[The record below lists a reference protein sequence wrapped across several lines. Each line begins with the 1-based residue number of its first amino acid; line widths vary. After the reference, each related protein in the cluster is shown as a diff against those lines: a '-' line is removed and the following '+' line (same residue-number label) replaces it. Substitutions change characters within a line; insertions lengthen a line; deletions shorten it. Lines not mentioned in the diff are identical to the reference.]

1 MAGFIDNET
10 KKQRQEYIE
19 ERERRRKAVVDAEV
33 SAFLESI
40 DDIYQDVAKEVEL
53 RYVYDG
59 KPPSLVNIICDQ
71 ATTAV
76 ADSQECAEKL
86 LRALQQREECVSS
99 IAFRPFEPTIYN
111 DRGESRIIIYFSWR

>member
-10 KKQRQEYIE
+10 KKRRQEYIE
-19 ERERRRKAVVDAEV
+19 ECERRRKAVVDAEV

-40 DDIYQDVAKEVEL
+40 DDICQDVAKEVEL

-59 KPPSLVNIICDQ
+59 KPPSLVNIICYQ

>member
-10 KKQRQEYIE
+10 KKRRQEYIE

-40 DDIYQDVAKEVEL
+40 DDICQDVAKEVKL

-59 KPPSLVNIICDQ
+59 KPPSLVNIICYQ
-71 ATTAV
+71 ATTA
-76 ADSQECAEKL
+76 L
-86 LRALQQREECVSS
+86 LRIARSVLRNSYAL
-99 IAFRPFEPTIYN
+99 
-111 DRGESRIIIYFSWR
+111 FSKGKSASAQSLSGRSNPRSTMIVGNPV

>member
-1 MAGFIDNET
+1 MI
-10 KKQRQEYIE
+10 
-19 ERERRRKAVVDAEV
+19 DAEV

-40 DDIYQDVAKEVEL
+40 DDICQDVAKEVKL

-59 KPPSLVNIICDQ
+59 ESPSLVNIICDQ

-99 IAFRPFEPTIYN
+99 IAFRPFEPTPYN
-111 DRGESRIIIYFSWR
+111 DRGHSRIIIYFSWR